1 LKRLLWQ
8 LAIFVLMYSGSVQA
22 QTEAVLRAGD
32 VVDLSLPGEAS
43 LTGRFQIDR
52 EGGLSLPEV
61 GVVVV
66 AGLSVSEA
74 ESLVRQRLAATFRD
88 VDRLKLRLQERR
100 LPAYID
106 ERGRRKSRES
116 LLEFKGSDGRIQSHF
131 VPPAA

>member
-1 LKRLLWQ
+1 MKRLLWQ
-8 LAIFVLMYSGSVQA
+8 LVICILMYSGSLQA

-100 LPAYID
+100 LP
-106 ERGRRKSRES
+106 
-116 LLEFKGSDGRIQSHF
+116 
-131 VPPAA
+131 